1 MSRKYISVYKKWSK
15 NGVPVS
21 TSLYTYVIIQLFAQ
35 ICLLFTTTKVTV
47 QCIASQHVVAV
58 AVVADHVHLI
68 LV

>member
-1 MSRKYISVYKKWSK
+1 MSRKYISVYKKWNK

-21 TSLYTYVIIQLFAQ
+21 ASLYTYVIIQLFAQ

-58 AVVADHVHLI
+58 AADHVHLI